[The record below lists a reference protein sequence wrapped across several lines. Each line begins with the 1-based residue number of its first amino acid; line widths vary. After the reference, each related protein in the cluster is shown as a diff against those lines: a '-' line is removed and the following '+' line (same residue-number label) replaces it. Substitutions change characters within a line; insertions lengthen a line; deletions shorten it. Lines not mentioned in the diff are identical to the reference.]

1 MQPAISAVTCVTW
14 VQGKPVPEIY
24 WAKAKGRAE
33 CCSRSAA
40 QSWMYYIGTKFA
52 QEQKYTETLL
62 RLSLFLSL
70 PCFAREAQG
79 KSRSTMSSPVTD
91 HGLPKEKTDEQKL
104 LAVQAQNIIRF
115 CSKKDLSSCF
125 RGDAPLCSRQRQH
138 FWGHWNS
145 QAMAIELPSLDRS
158 QS

>member
-70 PCFAREAQG
+70 PCFAREAPCPPLSLTMGCPKRKQM
-79 KSRSTMSSPVTD
+79 SRNCWQYK
-91 HGLPKEKTDEQKL
+91 HR
-104 LAVQAQNIIRF
+104 NIIRF